1 MQSEDIEALRA
12 AIAALGSDAWAAMLG
27 QPFADVQATAAEMTD
42 AADRPRLIQ
51 ALPGYF
57 GIVAAHARRG
67 KTGVLSRA
75 GLEEVRFRSY
85 FANRKPTVATAKVFA
100 TGNSQAARLPKA
112 FRVDTPE
119 VWITRN
125 EHTDEITLRLKP
137 DADALQPFL
146 LDLRSL
152 PASDEFVP
160 LREDAPQSDPL
171 AGGSQ

>member
-1 MQSEDIEALRA
+1 
-12 AIAALGSDAWAAMLG
+12 MLG

-112 FRVDTPE
+112 FRVDTPGCGSRAMSTP
-119 VWITRN
+119 TRS
-125 EHTDEITLRLKP
+125 
-137 DADALQPFL
+137 
-146 LDLRSL
+146 RSGSSPMPTRCSPSCSICEACL

>member
-12 AIAALGSDAWAAMLG
+12 AIAALGSDAWAALCRRPSLG
-27 QPFADVQATAAEMTD
+27 RRDDRGRRPPAPDPGPAGLFRHRVCACAA
-42 AADRPRLIQ
+42 RQ
-51 ALPGYF
+51 
-57 GIVAAHARRG
+57 
-67 KTGVLSRA
+67 GVLSRA

-85 FANRKPTVATAKVFA
+85 FANRKPTVASAKVFA